1 MAILTLIFALTIC
14 SASYAAWNNETVQ
27 NDSNSVSVGSGNS
40 LVLDSNDNPNIAYTD
55 DGYANHAV
63 KYAYKKGNKWYTE
76 TVDPN
81 VGTYGGYTSL
91 ALNSYNVPS
100 ISYYDDNTKSLKYA
114 YRSANS
120 STMVATWTIETVGK
134 CYGSYGNSLVLDS
147 SNTPHIAYYDSPSG
161 SLTYATRIGTKS
173 WNKEAV
179 DSSTTSDCKL
189 ILNDRDSP
197 NIIYLDNSR
206 TQFKHAYKSSGT
218 WHIENVSLPLVFCS
232 EFSISMNSNND
243 LGISYV
249 DQEAAGIYKDNLKYA
264 YTTSSG
270 WKSVTVDNSGNIN
283 SYTSIVLD
291 SSNNPYIV
299 YSDSTQVK
307 YTSGQF
313 NQATAKWTWV
323 TSKIVNGAAEWKSL
337 ALNSKGLPS
346 FSYYYPTNMDL
357 KYAYYTIDKTA
368 PKIVSTYPKNKAKK
382 VSRTKTIY
390 IKFSEKIKTSINWS
404 KIVIKNKYG
413 KNVKIA
419 KKWISRNVLYVK
431 TKYKRSSYSYY
442 TVYIPKAAVKDYA
455 NNNLAS
461 GYIFKFK
468 TGK

>member
-1 MAILTLIFALTIC
+1 
-14 SASYAAWNNETVQ
+14 
-27 NDSNSVSVGSGNS
+27 
-40 LVLDSNDNPNIAYTD
+40 
-55 DGYANHAV
+55 
-63 KYAYKKGNKWYTE
+63 
-76 TVDPN
+76 
-81 VGTYGGYTSL
+81 
-91 ALNSYNVPS
+91 
-100 ISYYDDNTKSLKYA
+100 
-114 YRSANS
+114 
-120 STMVATWTIETVGK
+120 
-134 CYGSYGNSLVLDS
+134 
-147 SNTPHIAYYDSPSG
+147 
-161 SLTYATRIGTKS
+161 
-173 WNKEAV
+173 
-179 DSSTTSDCKL
+179 
-189 ILNDRDSP
+189 
-197 NIIYLDNSR
+197 
-206 TQFKHAYKSSGT
+206 
-218 WHIENVSLPLVFCS
+218 
-232 EFSISMNSNND
+232 MNSNND